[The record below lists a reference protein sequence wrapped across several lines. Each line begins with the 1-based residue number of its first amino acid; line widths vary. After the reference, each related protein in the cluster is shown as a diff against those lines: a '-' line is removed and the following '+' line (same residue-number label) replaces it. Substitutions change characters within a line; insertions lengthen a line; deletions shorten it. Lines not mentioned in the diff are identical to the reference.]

1 MITDEGKQLIQLCK
15 ERLITKF
22 DFKNYEGAAGLGIWM
37 TILSGLNHIPMEVI
51 EEYERIEPNWYEY
64 ANKEYNKVQDKF
76 SKIISD
82 RMTNNDFASMIR

>member
-1 MITDEGKQLIQLCK
+1 
-15 ERLITKF
+15 
-22 DFKNYEGAAGLGIWM
+22 M

>member
-1 MITDEGKQLIQLCK
+1 M
-15 ERLITKF
+15 
-22 DFKNYEGAAGLGIWM
+22 
-37 TILSGLNHIPMEVI
+37 I